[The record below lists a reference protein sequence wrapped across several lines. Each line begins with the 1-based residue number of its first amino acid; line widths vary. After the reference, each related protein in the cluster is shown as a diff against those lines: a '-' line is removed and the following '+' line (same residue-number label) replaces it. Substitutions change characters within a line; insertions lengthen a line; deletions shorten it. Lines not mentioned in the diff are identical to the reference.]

1 MPKRLFR
8 IVFAVAV
15 LGALT
20 FALVTE
26 LVVHDGPPMPFSA
39 RVVRAVD
46 GDTLVVQR
54 TSGAQ
59 ERIRV
64 IGVDTPEDVAP
75 GRPVQCW
82 SRRAAAF
89 TAHALQG
96 RDVLL
101 VPGRERRD
109 RYGRT
114 LAYVTRTDGFALED
128 ALLRGGY
135 ARTLAIAPNI
145 DHEARY
151 AELELQA
158 RRSGRGLW
166 GACPGAIQ
174 WAEGR

>member
-1 MPKRLFR
+1 MSRNRFR
-8 IVFAVAV
+8 YVFALAV
-15 LGALT
+15 LAALG
-20 FALVTE
+20 FALLSQ
-26 LVVHDGPPMPFSA
+26 LVLRHDSAMPFSA

-54 TSGAQ
+54 GSDTP
-59 ERIRV
+59 ERVRV

-89 TAHALQG
+89 TAKVMQG
-96 RDVLL
+96 REVVL
-101 VPGRERRD
+101 VPGHERHD

-114 LAYVTRTDGFALED
+114 LAYVTRSDGFALED

-145 DHEARY
+145 DREARY
-151 AELELQA
+151 SRLELQA
-158 RRSGRGLW
+158 RRAGRGLW
-166 GACPGAIQ
+166 GACPGALA
-174 WAEGR
+174 WAAGR